1 VEAVAGSFT
10 TSAVKSGRLVAEYRP
25 RYVVLLKEL
34 SNKEESVVGE
44 IRTVRSL

>member
-1 VEAVAGSFT
+1 MEAVAGSFT
-10 TSAVKSGRLVAEYRP
+10 TSAVKSGISAVA

-34 SNKEESVVGE
+34 SKKEESVVGE